1 MFLKL
6 YSHSFTI
13 DKVVVLVVH
22 EISAFI
28 YVVGSIVDE
37 ELSGS
42 GLDLYFERLFVL
54 KQEWRHW
61 GFEGT
66 WFYGIL
72 IEIFVLLWR
81 GMSSDNF

>member
-1 MFLKL
+1 MMFLKL

-42 GLDLYFERLFVL
+42 GLYLYFERLFVL
-54 KQEWRHW
+54 KQEGRH
-61 GFEGT
+61 
-66 WFYGIL
+66 
-72 IEIFVLLWR
+72 
-81 GMSSDNF
+81 

>member
-1 MFLKL
+1 MMFLKL

-54 KQEWRHW
+54 KQEWRH
-61 GFEGT
+61 
-66 WFYGIL
+66 
-72 IEIFVLLWR
+72 
-81 GMSSDNF
+81 